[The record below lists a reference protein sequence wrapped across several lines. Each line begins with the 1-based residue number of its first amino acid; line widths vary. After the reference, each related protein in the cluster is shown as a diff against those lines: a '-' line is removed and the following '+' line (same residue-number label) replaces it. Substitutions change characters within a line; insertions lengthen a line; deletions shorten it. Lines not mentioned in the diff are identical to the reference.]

1 MVGWALLLVLIVA
14 GLVFLLLQRMF
25 YEHKIK
31 TAQRGLA
38 GKVCMRLSHLTTTAT
53 TVEVPLNKTD
63 KLIVQVLEFK
73 IKFLFHFRTA
83 IKH

>member
-14 GLVFLLLQRMF
+14 GLVFLLLQRMY

-38 GKVCMRLSHLTTTAT
+38 GKVRMRLSH
-53 TVEVPLNKTD
+53 
-63 KLIVQVLEFK
+63 I
-73 IKFLFHFRTA
+73 
-83 IKH
+83 